1 MPAFTSS
8 TLSRYTGKWL
18 IGTGIFELALAA
30 LFLFL
35 GLADE
40 ELTFGFGLTAAIL
53 GATGIGLIWFG
64 LRARRSAA
72 EADRIAA
79 TGIAGT
85 ATVTGLTQTGMT
97 LNDQPQV
104 EIGLLVSIP
113 GRAPYAATRK
123 EFVPLI
129 LLGRLSSGQPL
140 PVKVDRADPQAIVI
154 DWAAG
159 TLPGAMGSVAGVA
172 AGSGSGLGGEAA
184 SSVGPGGAGGQTE
197 TLAQVQ
203 AALAESGLPAA
214 APFATTEQ
222 GAYSVDQL
230 RAIVRANGID
240 GTATIDKLADTG
252 ETIGDERLFTME
264 VTLHVPGQPDRQL
277 QPSAAMVPI
286 TAADRVAVGK
296 TVPVKVAPDNP
307 NLVVFEWEQLEPGG
321 PSTII

>member
-1 MPAFTSS
+1 M
-8 TLSRYTGKWL
+8 
-18 IGTGIFELALAA
+18 
-30 LFLFL
+30 
-35 GLADE
+35 
-40 ELTFGFGLTAAIL
+40 TFGFGLTAAIL
-53 GATGIGLIWFG
+53 GATGIGLVWFG

-72 EADRIAA
+72 DADRIAS

-97 LNDQPQV
+97 LNNQPQV

-159 TLPGAMGSVAGVA
+159 ALPAAIGSLPGDA
-172 AGSGSGLGGEAA
+172 AGSGSAP
-184 SSVGPGGAGGQTE
+184 VGPAAGGQTE

-203 AALAESGLPAA
+203 AALAASGMPAA

-252 ETIGDERLFTME
+252 ETIGDERLFTMQ

-286 TAADRVAVGK
+286 TLAERVAVGK

-307 NLVVFEWEQLEPGG
+307 GLVVFEWEKLEPGG
-321 PSTII
+321 PSTIL

>member
-1 MPAFTSS
+1 MPAFISS
-8 TLSRYTGKWL
+8 TLSRYTGEWL
-18 IGTGIFELALAA
+18 IGTGVFELALAA
-30 LFLFL
+30 VFLVL
-35 GLADE
+35 GLADA
-40 ELTFGFGLTAAIL
+40 ELTFGFGLTAVIL
-53 GATGIGLIWFG
+53 GATGIALVWFG
-64 LRARRSAA
+64 MRARRSAA
-72 EADRIAA
+72 EADRIAS

-113 GRAPYAATRK
+113 GRAPYAAARK

-140 PVKVDRADPQAIVI
+140 PVKVDPNDPQAIVI

-159 TLPGAMGSVAGVA
+159 ALPATMGSLPGDA
-172 AGSGSGLGGEAA
+172 AGRGAAGGLDGT
-184 SSVGPGGAGGQTE
+184 GGQTE

-286 TAADRVAVGK
+286 TAADRVAIGV

-307 NLVVFEWEQLEPGG
+307 NLVVFEWEQVEPGG